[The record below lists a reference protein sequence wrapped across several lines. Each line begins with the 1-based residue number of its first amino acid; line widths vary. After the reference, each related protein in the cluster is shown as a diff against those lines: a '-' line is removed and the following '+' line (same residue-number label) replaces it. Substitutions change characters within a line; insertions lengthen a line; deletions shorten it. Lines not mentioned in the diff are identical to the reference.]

1 MSEGH
6 RSRGATR
13 ISKGENMLDN
23 RKMHREVERLAAAG
37 VNMEYKAVKTQDMRL
52 LGKTFVVTGTLR
64 TLSRDEAKALIE
76 TNGGRVSGSV
86 SKKTDF
92 LVAGENA
99 GSKLDK
105 ANSLGVKVISEDELL
120 AMVK

>member
-1 MSEGH
+1 
-6 RSRGATR
+6 
-13 ISKGENMLDN
+13 MLDN